1 MSDRSPRAAAV
12 VGAAAD
18 PGHVVPRLLGLRWW
32 TGWRC
37 MTCHPS
43 DHLKPEPTRKS

>member
-18 PGHVVPRLLGLRWW
+18 PGQVVPPLLGLRWS
-32 TGWRC
+32 TARPC
-37 MTCHPS
+37 MTCNPP